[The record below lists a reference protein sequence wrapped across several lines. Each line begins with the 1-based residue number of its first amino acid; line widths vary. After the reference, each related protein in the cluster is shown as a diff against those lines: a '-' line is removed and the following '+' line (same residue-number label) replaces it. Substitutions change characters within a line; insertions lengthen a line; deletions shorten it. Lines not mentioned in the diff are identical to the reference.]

1 MGLDR
6 KGYYS
11 LKDIKKENC
20 QYNIILGE
28 RSPGK
33 SYAVKKEAILHAYK
47 TGTPSMALVRRFE
60 EDIKNDNITE
70 YFDDNNMNRE
80 GAAGD
85 IINLTGGEYDSVA
98 CIRSLIYLGNKDD
111 QGKFHAG
118 LQIGK
123 AFALSTDERYKSR
136 QYPYIENIIYEEFV
150 TNKLYLRNE
159 PHRLQQFVSTLLR
172 KREGKVYLIANTIS
186 RVCPYFQEWSLQNIP
201 KMKEGQID
209 RYRIDETDIAVEMSP
224 SRKEK
229 SKMFFGQSAKSIQG
243 GQWESSVFPDLPKR
257 HADYDLIYK
266 MYVTAAGFTFVLE
279 LLIDDN
285 GESVCFVYPFTKSIK
300 ENIPHITDSFS
311 TNIFTRRYLSRQI
324 PAEVKI
330 AGLISQGKICFSS
343 NLTGSDFT
351 AAVRSMQGGLIAR

>member
-11 LKDIKKENC
+11 LKDIKKEKC

-33 SYAVKKEAILHAYK
+33 SYAVKREALERAFK
-47 TGTPSMALVRRFE
+47 TGEPSMAIVRRFE
-60 EDIKNDNITE
+60 EDIKNNNITE

-80 GAAGD
+80 GCSGD
-85 IINLTGGEYDSVA
+85 IYYLTKYEYDAVE
-98 CIRSLIYLGNKDD
+98 CISSIIYFGNRDD
-111 QGKFHAG
+111 NGKFIKGRPA
-118 LQIGK
+118 GK
-123 AFALSTDERYKSR
+123 AFALAADERYKSR
-136 QYPYIENIIYEEFV
+136 QFPHLHDIIYEEFV

-159 PHRLQQFVSTLLR
+159 PTRFQHFVSTLLR
-172 KREGKVYLIANTIS
+172 KREGSVWMVANSIS

-224 SRKEK
+224 SRKDK
-229 SKMFFGQSAKSIQG
+229 SKMFFGQAAKSIQG
-243 GQWESSVFPDLPKR
+243 GQWECSVFPDLPKK
-257 HADYDLIYK
+257 HSDYDLIYK

-285 GESVCFVYPFTKSIK
+285 GDSVVFVYPFTKSVK
-300 ENIPHITDSFS
+300 ENIVHITDEFAASY
-311 TNIFTRRYLSRQI
+311 NTRRYLLKQI
-324 PAEVKI
+324 PAEVMI
-330 AGLISQGKICFSS
+330 ARLINQGKICFSS

-351 AAVRSMQGGLIAR
+351 AALRSMQGGLMCR

>member
-6 KGYYS
+6 KGFYT

-20 QYNIILGE
+20 QYNIVLGE

-33 SYAVKKEAILHAYK
+33 SYAVKREALERAYK
-47 TGTPSMALVRRFE
+47 TKKPTMAIVRRFE

-80 GAAGD
+80 GASGD
-85 IINLTGGEYDSVA
+85 IINLTGGEFDSIA
-98 CIRSLIYLGNKDD
+98 CIRSIIYFGNRDEN
-111 QGKFHAG
+111 GKFHAG
-118 LQIGK
+118 LEAGK
-123 AFALSTDERYKSR
+123 AFALSADERYKSR
-136 QYPYIENIIYEEFV
+136 QFPYIHDVIYEEFV

-159 PHRLQQFVSTLLR
+159 PTRLQHFVSTLLR
-172 KREGKVYLIANTIS
+172 KREGKVYLVANTIS
-186 RVCPYFQEWSLQNIP
+186 RVCPYFQDWSLQNIP

-209 RYRIDETDIAVEMSP
+209 RYKIDETEIAVEMSP

-229 SKMFFGQSAKSIQG
+229 SKMFFGQAAKSIQG
-243 GQWESSVFPDLPKR
+243 GQWESSVFPDLPKK
-257 HADYDLIYK
+257 HSDYDLIYK

-285 GESVCFVYPFTKSIK
+285 GDLLVFVYPFTKTVK
-300 ENIPHITDSFS
+300 ENIPHITDEFS
-311 TNIFTRRYLSRQI
+311 AAYYVRRYLSKSI
-324 PAEVKI
+324 PAEASI
-330 AGLISQGKICFSS
+330 ARLISQGKICFSS

-351 AAVRSMQGGLIAR
+351 AAIRSMQGGLIAR